1 MDDRYFY
8 QYSKILERIFSAGF
22 KYDYSFNAIEKCIA
36 DSGFFRLVE
45 TSHHGVAPLG
55 NEQNLIDAFFPER
68 KINANDVP
76 IYNHCLWAADAYIW
90 IQFKTRLSFE
100 AIFLIL
106 PLEVMYDRFP
116 IYHEMD
122 FSHIVNYFLE
132 RQKEHTIFAILL
144 ERYGYKLNDVAEKTG
159 ISKDTLYSFKQGK
172 RDIRK
177 ANVDIV
183 QKLASYFHVRIETFA
198 SIAL

>member
-1 MDDRYFY
+1 MEERFFNEYSTMLERVLSTAEKY
-8 QYSKILERIFSAGF
+8 QYALHAVERYIS
-22 KYDYSFNAIEKCIA
+22 YS
-36 DSGFFRLVE
+36 SFFQAVE
-45 TSHHGVAPLG
+45 TSHHGPAPIG
-55 NEQNLIDAFFPER
+55 NEQHLIDAFFPEY

-76 IYNHCLWAADAYIW
+76 IYNHCLWAAEAYMW
-90 IQFKTRLSFE
+90 IQMKTRLSFE
-100 AIFLIL
+100 AIVLIL
-106 PLEVMYDRFP
+106 PLKVMYDRFP

-132 RQKEHTIFAILL
+132 RQKGHTIFDILL
-144 ERYGYKLNDVAEKTG
+144 REYGFKFKDVAEKTG

>member
-1 MDDRYFY
+1 MEERFFNEYSTMLERVLSTAEKY
-8 QYSKILERIFSAGF
+8 QYALHAVERYIS
-22 KYDYSFNAIEKCIA
+22 YS
-36 DSGFFRLVE
+36 SFFQTVE
-45 TSHHGVAPLG
+45 TSHHGPAPIG
-55 NEQNLIDAFFPER
+55 NEQHLIDAFFPER
-68 KINANDVP
+68 KINSNDVP

-144 ERYGYKLNDVAEKTG
+144 ERYGYKLSETKVKSY
-159 ISKDTLYSFKQGK
+159 SKKYP
-172 RDIRK
+172 
-177 ANVDIV
+177 
-183 QKLASYFHVRIETFA
+183 KLE
-198 SIAL
+198 

>member
-1 MDDRYFY
+1 
-8 QYSKILERIFSAGF
+8 
-22 KYDYSFNAIEKCIA
+22 
-36 DSGFFRLVE
+36 
-45 TSHHGVAPLG
+45 
-55 NEQNLIDAFFPER
+55 
-68 KINANDVP
+68 
-76 IYNHCLWAADAYIW
+76 
-90 IQFKTRLSFE
+90 
-100 AIFLIL
+100 
-106 PLEVMYDRFP
+106 MYDRFP

-132 RQKEHTIFAILL
+132 RQKGHTIFDILL
-144 ERYGYKLNDVAEKTG
+144 REYGFKFKDVAEKTG